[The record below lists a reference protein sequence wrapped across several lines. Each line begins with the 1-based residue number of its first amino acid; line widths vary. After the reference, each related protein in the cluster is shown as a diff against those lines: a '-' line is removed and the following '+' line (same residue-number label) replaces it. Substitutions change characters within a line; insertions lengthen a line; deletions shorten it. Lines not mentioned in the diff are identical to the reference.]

1 MDLPSLIA
9 LLATVPYVGPF
20 LPYIPLVC
28 GLAAIADAALPPT
41 PAGSSWVGAR
51 KVLHVLAINVGSARN
66 AVPAGAIP
74 ASVAEKAAEVR
85 TVAVAVE
92 NAAGELAQRADGKAE
107 AAIVITLV
115 LLMGLALSAC
125 TASRRQTAVDD
136 VRLFC
141 ATEQGIVALATATG
155 TPVLAQGQSKAYFDV
170 VCRRAGSVASPP
182 PGAPVTAGTIGAS

>member
-85 TVAVAVE
+85 VVAMAVE

-107 AAIVITLV
+107 AVKT
-115 LLMGLALSAC
+115 LALMLLLGLSVSAC
-125 TASRRQTAVDD
+125 TTAQETRTLAAARQVCAAHAV
-136 VRLFC
+136 
-141 ATEQGIVALATATG
+141 IVAVEPGLVAAH
-155 TPVLAQGQSKAYFDV
+155 PAVAAQADAACAV
-170 VCRRAGSVASPP
+170 VAAVKP
-182 PGAPVTAGTIGAS
+182 